1 VKRLALT
8 LLGLFGI
15 LVASCA
21 PAPSIVTNVPVTLIS
36 VSTPA
41 VKGDVVV
48 LQGRYFGD
56 GRTGGEAA
64 NYVLVGAN
72 AEGSG
77 GQKVTVVD
85 WSPTRI
91 SFVAPESGGN
101 GWVFV
106 TAGGIRSNGLPTNLP

>member
-1 VKRLALT
+1 MKRLALT
-8 LLGLFGI
+8 SLGLFAV

-36 VSTPA
+36 VSTPTT
-41 VKGDVVV
+41 KGDVVV

-56 GRTGGEAA
+56 GRTGGDAV

-72 AEGSG
+72 AEGNG
-77 GQKVTVVD
+77 GQRATVVD

-91 SFVAPESGGN
+91 TFVAPEAGGS

-106 TAGGIRSNGLPTNLP
+106 YAGGVRSNGLPTNLP